1 MLSLKEIKNLIKKE
15 ELVDQSFLHLT
26 ANETLISPFAQ
37 EVLSSP
43 LYNRYLLEHL
53 DMRFDSPSRL
63 NGFLFRGLNN
73 VNKIEKSATEVCKKL
88 FGADFVEFRCLSG
101 LHAMQTTLVS
111 LTEPGDT
118 IMRVSTKDGGHFATQ
133 HLIKLFGRNSCCYV
147 FDKKTRQIDLEKT
160 KKVIE
165 KERPSLLYIDAMN
178 YLFPFPFK
186 ELKKIIGDVPLIFD
200 ASHTLGLIAGG
211 EFQNPLVEGVDIL
224 QANTHKTFFGPQKG
238 IILSNNRRLIDKISY
253 NLTNALVSSQHTS
266 SSLALFISLHES
278 LLFGK
283 EYAKKIIENAQHLA
297 KRLHEKGLKILCSDQ
312 GFTKNH
318 QFFIDVTELGS
329 GQGFLEK
336 LLDAHIS
343 VNRTSPFE
351 HVDAIRIGLQEITRR
366 GFSIEDLDQI
376 AEWISQII
384 LKNRDPNEVSKE
396 VIQLVNSRRNIL
408 FCGDDVKNEKPI
420 INSIPAEKTKKQRWV
435 DFKQIEKSTVL
446 NSALLQDVQEL
457 AQLACHFDQQTDGSG
472 NISIRNGGR
481 IFVTISG
488 SYLNNL
494 QESDF
499 AEITDVDK
507 FTVKYKG
514 ISSPSSESLMHF
526 LIYKLT
532 DANIVVHN
540 HYLPTDEE
548 IKENNIA
555 VLPPLEYASIQLA
568 EAVASKCKNSKIVFV
583 QKHGL
588 IFHSKTKEECLS
600 LLEKFS
606 KKLLVKV
613 LQHKYSN
620 KNNLIKSLFILH

>member
-1 MLSLKEIKNLIKKE
+1 MNNILSLKEINELIKE
-15 ELVDQSFLHLT
+15 EEALDSSYLHLT
-26 ANETLISPFAQ
+26 SNETLLSPFAQ
-37 EVLSSP
+37 KILSSP

-376 AEWISQII
+376 AEWIAQIV
-384 LKNRDPNEVSKE
+384 LEHADPKKIAKE
-396 VIQLVNSRRNIL
+396 VVSLVNKRRSIL
-408 FCGDDVKNEKPI
+408 FCESLVKPDKISGFVLRQEE
-420 INSIPAEKTKKQRWV
+420 INRQRWI
-435 DFKQIEKSTVL
+435 DFKQI
-446 NSALLQDVQEL
+446 
-457 AQLACHFDQQTDGSG
+457 
-472 NISIRNGGR
+472 
-481 IFVTISG
+481 
-488 SYLNNL
+488 
-494 QESDF
+494 
-499 AEITDVDK
+499 
-507 FTVKYKG
+507 
-514 ISSPSSESLMHF
+514 
-526 LIYKLT
+526 
-532 DANIVVHN
+532 
-540 HYLPTDEE
+540 
-548 IKENNIA
+548 
-555 VLPPLEYASIQLA
+555 
-568 EAVASKCKNSKIVFV
+568 
-583 QKHGL
+583 
-588 IFHSKTKEECLS
+588 
-600 LLEKFS
+600 
-606 KKLLVKV
+606 
-613 LQHKYSN
+613 N
-620 KNNLIKSLFILH
+620 KNIILPSYIIND

>member
-1 MLSLKEIKNLIKKE
+1 M
-15 ELVDQSFLHLT
+15 
-26 ANETLISPFAQ
+26 
-37 EVLSSP
+37 
-43 LYNRYLLEHL
+43 
-53 DMRFDSPSRL
+53 
-63 NGFLFRGLNN
+63 
-73 VNKIEKSATEVCKKL
+73 
-88 FGADFVEFRCLSG
+88 
-101 LHAMQTTLVS
+101 
-111 LTEPGDT
+111 
-118 IMRVSTKDGGHFATQ
+118 
-133 HLIKLFGRNSCCYV
+133 
-147 FDKKTRQIDLEKT
+147 
-160 KKVIE
+160 
-165 KERPSLLYIDAMN
+165 
-178 YLFPFPFK
+178 
-186 ELKKIIGDVPLIFD
+186 
-200 ASHTLGLIAGG
+200 
-211 EFQNPLVEGVDIL
+211 
-224 QANTHKTFFGPQKG
+224 
-238 IILSNNRRLIDKISY
+238 
-253 NLTNALVSSQHTS
+253 
-266 SSLALFISLHES
+266 
-278 LLFGK
+278 
-283 EYAKKIIENAQHLA
+283 
-297 KRLHEKGLKILCSDQ
+297 
-312 GFTKNH
+312 
-318 QFFIDVTELGS
+318 
-329 GQGFLEK
+329 
-336 LLDAHIS
+336 
-343 VNRTSPFE
+343 
-351 HVDAIRIGLQEITRR
+351 
-366 GFSIEDLDQI
+366 
-376 AEWISQII
+376 
-384 LKNRDPNEVSKE
+384 
-396 VIQLVNSRRNIL
+396 
-408 FCGDDVKNEKPI
+408 
-420 INSIPAEKTKKQRWV
+420 
-435 DFKQIEKSTVL
+435 

-613 LQHKYSN
+613 LQHIYSN